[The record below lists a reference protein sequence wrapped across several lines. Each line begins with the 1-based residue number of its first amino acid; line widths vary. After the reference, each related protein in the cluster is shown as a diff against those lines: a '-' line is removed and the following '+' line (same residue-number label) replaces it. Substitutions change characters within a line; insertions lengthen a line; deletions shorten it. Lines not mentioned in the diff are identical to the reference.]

1 MAAKTC
7 ASCGDK
13 FSMLGTR
20 YPLKGKD
27 IICKKCFKRYNLKL
41 SDTMDLTLEQ
51 LMSGDHD
58 FNTKLESKQSKD
70 YAKSVNSATKEQFKQ
85 ATKGKPYFAM
95 LIRQDSS
102 GTFKSGN
109 LSIQYDYIYQHT
121 AGKVVINNVKEY
133 ELKSYSWT
141 PNIVGTK
148 SFSAGK
154 ALVGAAIIGEVGLL
168 AGASGKKG
176 EDKSTGT
183 LLLKEVDS
191 GDTIK
196 ITGDISVNEAEKLA
210 NFITEQDMQ

>member
-1 MAAKTC
+1 MSAKTC
-7 ASCGDK
+7 AACGDK
-13 FSMLGTR
+13 ITLLGTR
-20 YPLKGKD
+20 YPLKSKD
-27 IICKKCFKRYNLKL
+27 VICKKCFKKYDLKL
-41 SDTMDLTLEQ
+41 SDTMNLTLEQ
-51 LMSGDHD
+51 ITTGNHN
-58 FNTKLESKQSKD
+58 FTTTLESKQTNEHV
-70 YAKSVNSATKEQFKQ
+70 KSVKLAAKEQFKQ
-85 ATKGKPYFAM
+85 KTKGKPFFSM

-102 GTFKSGN
+102 STFKSGT

-154 ALVGAAIIGEVGLL
+154 ALVGAAIIGEIGLL
-168 AGASGKKG
+168 AGGSGKKG

-183 LLLKEVDS
+183 LLLKEVES
-191 GDTIK
+191 GDVVK

-210 NFITEQDMQ
+210 NFISKQDMQ